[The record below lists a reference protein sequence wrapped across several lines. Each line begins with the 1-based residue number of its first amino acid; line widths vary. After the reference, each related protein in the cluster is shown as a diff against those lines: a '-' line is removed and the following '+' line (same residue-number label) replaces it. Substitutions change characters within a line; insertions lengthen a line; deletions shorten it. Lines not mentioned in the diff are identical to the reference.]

1 MIIKRDEVCL
11 LYILKYIK
19 NNINKLPVMEIRK
32 ENTKLNKFDE
42 YEIINSLK
50 ILESQKLANI
60 KFECSDDEVDTFV
73 IYNITEKGD
82 IYLKEHDF
90 LYKKY
95 VINFIKKFFLPI
107 AITIIAGYVLH
118 LLTKSK

>member
-11 LYILKYIK
+11 LYILRYIK

-60 KFECSDDEVDTFV
+60 KFECSDGEVDTFV

>member
-1 MIIKRDEVCL
+1 
-11 LYILKYIK
+11 
-19 NNINKLPVMEIRK
+19 MEIRK

-60 KFECSDDEVDTFV
+60 KFGCSDDEVDTFV